1 MKRIGRDTYIDGS
14 LEIEGRLTSRL
25 PDGGLSPLQ
34 VLSKVLNVNLNA
46 EFVGGYRAIEFPRKA
61 ENANITGNYTF
72 ANAPTISTPS
82 TAPTAAARYD
92 QITALSGSY
101 VPLTRTLTA
110 GPGIG
115 PIGDLS
121 VNRTIGLDLAYTD
134 ARYAL
139 SASTPSEISV
149 TDFNTPTGFKVL
161 RAAAGVTTNQPSA
174 SNWGSGWQASTNND
188 SNHIHQLV
196 FDINGG
202 LHARTKYITWGS
214 WEQIATRPHVAATY
228 VPLTRNITVNGTS
241 GRISSSAGAQ
251 SLAADRTWT
260 LDLVASGVAAGT
272 GTKFVVDTYGRIT
285 SIVAATTLAAYG
297 ITDAVSSTSIA
308 GTLNY
313 IPVFTGAGAIG
324 NSPMSVSGGVV
335 TSTGKIVGTTL
346 ESNSAAH
353 ATNINGLSLSNAGS
367 LRWGIG
373 KRGTESGANS
383 GSDLWIFSADDSG
396 NYLSNPIVISRAT
409 GNISFSG
416 VLTVSTGNTS
426 TQWNTAYSWGNH
438 AGLYVPVART
448 VTAGTGLSGGGAL
461 SGNITLSL
469 NTTYSDARY
478 LMLTGGTMTGDLYVN
493 DSKIRGG
500 STGMVISKNGGTAL
514 VVIRPNGDVST
525 TNQTSFNGS
534 GPGITTTG
542 GNSDQWNT
550 AYGWGTHT
558 GLYVPLA
565 RTITAGTGLSG
576 GGALSGNITLS
587 LASGVVTPGT
597 YQKIT
602 LDTYGRGIAGA
613 NLNSADIITA
623 LGYTPGSGSGTIGG
637 GGTSGYVAV
646 FQSGGINIQN
656 SRLYDS
662 GSGRVATVSGAGFQS
677 AGDILAGG
685 DIDCGVNTLYG
696 NKVAT
701 NVAEFANTL
710 VVGGSS
716 IGSGLAFEV
725 RGTTKAS
732 MPFPKMTRAQRLAL
746 SPSEAHF
753 VYQNEV
759 VGASARGVK
768 YYDGT
773 VWQHIDFNTGAA

>member
-34 VLSKVLNVNLNA
+34 VISKVLNLNVNV
-46 EFVGGYRAIEFPRKA
+46 EFLGGYRVSQLAIKSSNET
-61 ENANITGNYTF
+61 ITGNYTF

-82 TAPTAAARYD
+82 TAPNAAARYD

-115 PIGDLS
+115 AIGDLS

-139 SASTPSEISV
+139 AASTPSEISV

-188 SNHIHQLV
+188 ANHIHQLV

-396 NYLSNPIVISRAT
+396 AYLSNPIVISRAT

-416 VLTVSTGNTS
+416 VLTVATGNTS

-438 AGLYVPVART
+438 AGLYVPLART

-461 SGNITLSL
+461 SGNIS
-469 NTTYSDARY
+469 
-478 LMLTGGTMTGDLYVN
+478 
-493 DSKIRGG
+493 
-500 STGMVISKNGGTAL
+500 
-514 VVIRPNGDVST
+514 
-525 TNQTSFNGS
+525 
-534 GPGITTTG
+534 
-542 GNSDQWNT
+542 
-550 AYGWGTHT
+550 
-558 GLYVPLA
+558 
-565 RTITAGTGLSG
+565 
-576 GGALSGNITLS
+576 LS

-613 NLNSADIITA
+613 NLNSSDIITA

-716 IGSGLAFEV
+716 IGSQLAFEV
-725 RGTTKAS
+725 RSSTKAA
-732 MPFPKMTRAQRLAL
+732 MPMPKMTRAQRLAL
-746 SPSEAHF
+746 SPGEVQF
-753 VYQNEV
+753 VFQTDT
-759 VGASARGVK
+759 VGASAAGVK
-768 YYDGT
+768 YWDHPRSIWTHLNYND
-773 VWQHIDFNTGAA
+773 AAA

>member
-34 VLSKVLNVNLNA
+34 VISKVLNLNVNV
-46 EFVGGYRAIEFPRKA
+46 EFLGGYRAIEFPRKA

-72 ANAPTISTPS
+72 ANAPTISAPS

-115 PIGDLS
+115 AIGDLS
-121 VNRTIGLDLAYTD
+121 INRTIGLDLAYTD
-134 ARYAL
+134 ARYGQTLTRGTGLTGSNYNGSAAQTWAVAYGTSSGTAAEGNDPRFAAL
-139 SASTPSEISV
+139 SNRWNSSIVSDINSVTNGGVFAWNSSSTNVPVAST
-149 TDFNTPTGFKVL
+149 F
-161 RAAAGVTTNQPSA
+161 
-174 SNWGSGWQASTNND
+174 GSG
-188 SNHIHQLV
+188 
-196 FDINGG
+196 
-202 LHARTKYITWGS
+202 
-214 WEQIATRPHVAATY
+214 
-228 VPLTRNITVNGTS
+228 LTFFG
-241 GRISSSAGAQ
+241 
-251 SLAADRTWT
+251 
-260 LDLVASGVAAGT
+260 
-272 GTKFVVDTYGRIT
+272 
-285 SIVAATTLAAYG
+285 
-297 ITDAVSSTSIA
+297 
-308 GTLNY
+308 
-313 IPVFTGAGAIG
+313 
-324 NSPMSVSGGVV
+324 V
-335 TSTGKIVGTTL
+335 TSTGNTASGNWANRIMSQTNGDWFVQYGSGGASSVTWGAIYQMWTTKQFTATDIAHW
-346 ESNSAAH
+346 NSAYSGIHSPVTIGTA
-353 ATNINGLSLSNAGS
+353 NGLSLSTQAISLQLASGS
-367 LRWGIG
+367 QNGALSSTDWNTFNSKAAALSGTSGKHAKFTSSSTIG
-373 KRGTESGANS
+373 NSLFSESGYQVTLGDADTNPKSLKFHNYNDFWRFEIANQVLTYTEPNAAILVS
-383 GSDLWIFSADDSG
+383 QGGGTAPFDQYGKLLFFGRESSSTNGGISFWTGSPRTLAFDLSATGIVTISNQLVSTLSTG
-396 NYLSNPIVISRAT
+396 TSPFAVSSTTRVENLNVQYLSMYESWQLLDRSNHT
-409 GNISFSG
+409 GTQAFSTITG
-416 VLTVSTGNTS
+416 VQSL
-426 TQWNTAYSWGNH
+426 
-438 AGLYVPVART
+438 
-448 VTAGTGLSGGGAL
+448 TAGAGLSG
-461 SGNITLSL
+461 
-469 NTTYSDARY
+469 
-478 LMLTGGTMTGDLYVN
+478 
-493 DSKIRGG
+493 
-500 STGMVISKNGGTAL
+500 TAY
-514 VVIRPNGDVST
+514 
-525 TNQTSFNGS
+525 NGS
-534 GPGITTTG
+534 
-542 GNSDQWNT
+542 N
-550 AYGWGTHT
+550 AYTW
-558 GLYVPLA
+558 
-565 RTITAGTGLSG
+565 
-576 GGALSGNITLS
+576 S

-602 LDTYGRGIAGA
+602 LDTYGRGIAGG
-613 NLNSADIITA
+613 NLNSSDIITA

-646 FQSGGINIQN
+646 FQSGGVNIQN

-685 DIDCGVNTLYG
+685 DIDCGLYTFIG

-773 VWQHIDFNTGAA
+773 AWTHMVFNAGAA